1 MAEDPMER
9 IYQIPLREVYE
20 RPRTKRA
27 PLAIRAIRK
36 FIARHMST
44 DIEKVWI
51 DRSINEAIWARG
63 IQKPP
68 RRIRVKAVKFP
79 EDELVEVS
87 LPEE

>member
-27 PLAIRAIRK
+27 PLAIRTIKK

-44 DIEKVWI
+44 DIDKVWI

>member
-1 MAEDPMER
+1 MAEEPMER
-9 IYQIPLREVYE
+9 IYQIPLGKVYE

-27 PLAIRAIRK
+27 PLAVAMIRK
-36 FIARHMST
+36 FIARHMNAE
-44 DIEKVWI
+44 IEKVWI
-51 DRSINEAIWARG
+51 DRSVNEKIWVRG

-79 EDELVEVS
+79 EDDLVEVS

>member
-9 IYQIPLREVYE
+9 IYQIPLRKVYDK
-20 RPRTKRA
+20 PRTKRA
-27 PLAIRAIRK
+27 PCAIRFIRK
-36 FIARHMST
+36 FIARHMGAEV
-44 DIEKVWI
+44 EKVWL
-51 DRSINEAIWARG
+51 DRSVNEKIWARG

-79 EDELVEVS
+79 EDDLVEVS

>member
-9 IYQIPLREVYE
+9 IYQIPLGKVYE

-27 PLAIRAIRK
+27 PLAIRLIKK
-36 FIARHMST
+36 FIARHMGT
-44 DIEKVWI
+44 DLEKVWI
-51 DRSINEAIWARG
+51 DRSINETVWARG

-68 RRIRVKAVKFP
+68 RKIRVKAVKFP